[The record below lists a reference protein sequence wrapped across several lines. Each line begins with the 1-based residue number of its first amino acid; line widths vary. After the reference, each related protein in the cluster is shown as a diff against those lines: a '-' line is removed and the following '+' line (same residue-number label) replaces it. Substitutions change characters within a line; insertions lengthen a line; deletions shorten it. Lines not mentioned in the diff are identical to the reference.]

1 VIEYY
6 TDAKNRGY
14 LADPDQIA
22 KERLILAQKYGYEL
36 PDLKSDPLKHVLLAV
51 KDPGQVFFGL
61 EPGWLVNLRDK
72 VVYKP
77 TDERLQKYYK
87 GTN

>member
-1 VIEYY
+1 MIQYY
-6 TDAKNRGY
+6 TDPKNRGY
-14 LADPDQIA
+14 LADPDEIA

-36 PDLKSDPLKHVLLAV
+36 PDLDSDPLKHMLLAA

-61 EPGWLVNLRDK
+61 EPGWLVNLRER

-77 TDERLQKYYK
+77 TDRRLLKYYS
-87 GTN
+87 GV